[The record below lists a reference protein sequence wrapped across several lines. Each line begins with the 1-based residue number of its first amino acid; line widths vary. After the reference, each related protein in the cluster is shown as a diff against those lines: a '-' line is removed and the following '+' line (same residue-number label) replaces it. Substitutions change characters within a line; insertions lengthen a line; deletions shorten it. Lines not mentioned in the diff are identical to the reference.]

1 MPEMSAVNTT
11 IKSCFVFQLKSV
23 KHISMKRNFILDS
36 DRFSP
41 RLLGKKTRL
50 PNITNLTCNNV
61 L

>member
-11 IKSCFVFQLKSV
+11 IKSFVFQLKSV

-41 RLLGKKTRL
+41 RLLGKKQGYQ
-50 PNITNLTCNNV
+50 I
-61 L
+61 